1 MSDYPLTPIEERL
14 KNRYLSR
21 PDIQSRILTHEELPE
36 YIAWLA
42 QTEMTHWKGPLPA
55 GAANF
60 SDLAR
65 RVTQNPRDAK
75 VIKTMSVVYEN
86 QREDRF
92 LLAGNDIAIGRMIR
106 YMPAHWHTNEYFEVY
121 YCLSGRCPIH
131 LESEVI
137 DLKHGSVLILAPRVR
152 HASPCYDD
160 EAVLE
165 YYQLRSSTFDKV
177 FWNQLPADSL
187 MSSFFHQALS
197 HTKHASYLHFE
208 RAGDTELEDIL
219 GRLEAEYA
227 QPQNYSSQ
235 YLNLLMSEFF
245 LLMFRRYEGTA
256 KLPRTGSLYWKHEF
270 SAIFSVIQ
278 AHFADMTLSDI
289 AQEFGYSERQINRI
303 VKSCT
308 GDTFSHLVLRLR
320 MERAASLLEKGAEI
334 SAISEACGY
343 STLSSFY
350 RAFQSYYNCPPAEYR
365 NQRNSAAAEAP
376 DSVPKHSVMNN

>member
-1 MSDYPLTPIEERL
+1 MSDYPLTLIEEKL
-14 KNRYLSR
+14 KERYLSR
-21 PDIQSRILTHEELPE
+21 PDIQGRILTHEELPE

-42 QTEMTHWKGPLPA
+42 QTELTQWKGPLPA
-55 GAANF
+55 GAENF
-60 SDLAR
+60 ADLAR
-65 RVTQNPRDAK
+65 RINQNPRDAK

-121 YCLSGRCPIH
+121 YCLSGHCPIH

-137 DLKHGSVLILAPRVR
+137 NLKHGSVLILAPRVR

-187 MSSFFHQALS
+187 MSSFFRQALS

-208 RAGDTELEDIL
+208 TAGDAELEDIL
-219 GRLEAEYA
+219 GRLETEYA

-256 KLPRTGSLYWKHEF
+256 RLPRTGSF
-270 SAIFSVIQ
+270 SGSMSFPPS
-278 AHFADMTLSDI
+278 
-289 AQEFGYSERQINRI
+289 
-303 VKSCT
+303 
-308 GDTFSHLVLRLR
+308 
-320 MERAASLLEKGAEI
+320 
-334 SAISEACGY
+334 SA
-343 STLSSFY
+343 
-350 RAFQSYYNCPPAEYR
+350 
-365 NQRNSAAAEAP
+365 
-376 DSVPKHSVMNN
+376 